1 LKVKVGQAIS
11 PAHFL
16 LLVLSLPAWATDPAA
31 NLAKSLRE
39 AGLDPQECYRVRDL
53 SFQREDIKLY
63 FTDGY
68 LIFSK
73 PVAGS
78 RVSAMFSA
86 DVEGGDG
93 EILMLPPHR
102 GERQSLARF
111 TESPNLDE
119 HLRAALIVS
128 TDGSVDALRERV
140 ASENAGRKVADMG
153 PVLVDKWAQTLRNI
167 QTGFELRLVQDLLS
181 PSASRA
187 GMTFL
192 ALSGKQLGNFDALY
206 DLRSREQIMAGQIAD
221 RDGRLV
227 YNIWT
232 SFLSRGARNGSL
244 KPVEP
249 GFGIS
254 KFQIDATLDADLRMK
269 VTTRAT
275 VRLGADPLRV
285 FGFDLAHA
293 MRVTA
298 VRVDGAPAE
307 LLFQDSVRSRAL
319 RGSDNDSFLVAV
331 ADALAPGS
339 EHQFE
344 FEHEGAVIATAGA
357 GVFYVG
363 ARANWYPRSGNT
375 FAAFDLI
382 FRYPKRLTL
391 VTPGELVED
400 RIDGEQRYTRRRTP
414 PIRVAGFNLGEYEKA
429 SRSLPGFEIEVYGN
443 RHLEN
448 ALLPK
453 PMVLAPSNP
462 VPRVPRRE
470 AVAVQ
475 TAQSA
480 PDPLGRLRA
489 VANDVASSLEFFSGM
504 FGAPAMKTLTVAPIP
519 GTFGQGFPGLLYLST
534 MAYIDPAERP
544 AALRDRG
551 YTVFF
556 SELLVAHETAHQW
569 WGNVVTSGSYRDEW
583 LGEALAS
590 YSALMWLEKKKGTK
604 AVEGVLEEYR
614 DRLVR
619 KGADGKATES
629 AGPIIWGPRLESAMP
644 DAWRAVTYDKGAWI
658 IHMLRRRLGDE
669 RFQSMLAETRRKY
682 EFRPLSTEDFSE
694 MVKRFVPP
702 RTSPEWVDAFFDNWV
717 YSTGVP
723 SLKLRTAT
731 KGVAPALKLS
741 GTVSHGDV
749 DEDFSAD
756 VPVEIQFAKGPPQV
770 VWVRSSS
777 EGTPFT
783 VTLKQAPVRVAIGSF
798 GILARR

>member
-1 LKVKVGQAIS
+1 MGQALS
-11 PAHFL
+11 PAH
-16 LLVLSLPAWATDPAA
+16 LVLLALLPLPVCAAEPAA

-53 SFQREDIKLY
+53 TFQREDIKVYL
-63 FTDGY
+63 TEGY

-78 RVSAMFSA
+78 RVSAVFSA
-86 DVEGGDG
+86 DVDGGDG

-111 TESPNLDE
+111 TDSPNLDE
-119 HLRAALIVS
+119 HLHAALIVS
-128 TDGSVDALRERV
+128 TDGSLDVLRERI
-140 ASENAGRKVADMG
+140 ASENAGRKVEDMG
-153 PVLVDKWAQTLRNI
+153 PVLVDKWSQTIRNI

-181 PSASRA
+181 PSAHRT

-192 ALSGKQLGNFDALY
+192 ALSGKQLGNFDAMY
-206 DLRSREQIMAGQIAD
+206 DLRGREQIMAGQITD
-221 RDGRLV
+221 RDGHLV

-232 SFLSRGARNGSL
+232 SFLSRSMRTGTF

-249 GFGIS
+249 AFGIS
-254 KFQIDATLDADLRMK
+254 NFQIDATLDADLRMK

-275 VRLGADPLRV
+275 VRLGADPQRV

-331 ADALAPGS
+331 GDSLAAGS

-344 FEHEGAVIATAGA
+344 FEHEGAVIATAGS
-357 GVFYVG
+357 GVYYVG
-363 ARANWYPRSGNT
+363 ARANWYPRSGIT
-375 FAAFDLI
+375 FASYDLA

-391 VTPGELVED
+391 VTPGDLVDD

-429 SRSLPGFEIEVYGN
+429 TRSLPGFEIEVYGN

-453 PMVLAPSNP
+453 AMVLAPSNP
-462 VPRVPRRE
+462 VPRIPRRDTVVLP
-470 AVAVQ
+470 ATQ
-475 TAQSA
+475 NA
-480 PDPLGRLRA
+480 PDPLARLRA
-489 VANDVASSLEFFSGM
+489 VANDVASSLEFFTGM

-519 GTFGQGFPGLLYLST
+519 GMFGQGFPGLLYLST
-534 MAYIDPAERP
+534 LAYIDPTERP

-551 YTVFF
+551 YTIFF

-590 YSALMWLEKKKGTK
+590 YSALMWLE
-604 AVEGVLEEYR
+604 
-614 DRLVR
+614 
-619 KGADGKATES
+619 S
-629 AGPIIWGPRLESAMP
+629 SCW
-644 DAWRAVTYDKGAWI
+644 
-658 IHMLRRRLGDE
+658 
-669 RFQSMLAETRRKY
+669 
-682 EFRPLSTEDFSE
+682 
-694 MVKRFVPP
+694 
-702 RTSPEWVDAFFDNWV
+702 
-717 YSTGVP
+717 STGTARSLSCPRWPAGAP
-723 SLKLRTAT
+723 SSRS
-731 KGVAPALKLS
+731 GPAS
-741 GTVSHGDV
+741 SPA
-749 DEDFSAD
+749 SAWC
-756 VPVEIQFAKGPPQV
+756 PA
-770 VWVRSSS
+770 SS
-777 EGTPFT
+777 
-783 VTLKQAPVRVAIGSF
+783 AC
-798 GILARR
+798 